1 MTALGSWRKRVAL
14 AAVLAASTPTLGAS
28 VQSATLNVETTG
40 AELGGGQVFVGVCN
54 KSFDEADC
62 PLGQRQPAKSGAIRF
77 SFKDL
82 PPGRYAIA
90 AYHDVNANGRLDK
103 QTFGLP
109 AEPYGFSNDVGR
121 IAPPSYERAL
131 IDVREPTTSVSVRL
145 KRISLTP

>member
-1 MTALGSWRKRVAL
+1 MRTIARTSRRTLATLAL
-14 AAVLAASTPTLGAS
+14 ALFAMGVSTVNA
-28 VQSATLNVETTG
+28 ATLVVEASG
-40 AELGGGQVFVGVCN
+40 AEGAAGQVFVGLCN

-62 PLGQRQPAKSGAIRF
+62 PKGQRLPAKAGAIRF
-77 SFKDL
+77 AFRDV

-90 AYHDVNANGRLDK
+90 AYHDVNGNGRLDK

-121 IAPPSYERAL
+121 RAPPSFERAL
-131 IDVREPTTSVSVRL
+131 VDVADPTTTVRVTL